1 MEKYFSGI
9 TVISSLNIECY
20 FSTRGF
26 EITLIPKEQAD
37 ICNLKKWAKDFHQ
50 QGKPEWLNGIT
61 DDGTNLFIELIGGI
75 SYTLISSCDIGAIKF
90 TSRFLI
96 ETKEFG
102 AFTNLKFDEIIFWGG
117 EVNLIIPVGNAIDQ
131 DFKGISYG
139 SPEEYRKC
147 WDVEVNGN
155 NFQVFSDILVKHQI
169 VFKGIPDLKNNI
181 NSQIIYRFN
190 KKEEFVNIPR
200 YYDYME
206 TLLTFLTRKH
216 FHEYKIQLTNE
227 YNINEDNWRKA
238 VAEVY
243 VNKGRIESENK
254 PLEAYDVIKIDRIEE
269 EFPSLFALLNDV
281 NKAPQLR
288 FLPENSD
295 EKKYIK
301 YTQITD
307 ISASIE
313 WEYHQSDKDED
324 NEELKKESKEFAKK
338 LVQFINQGDVDAK
351 IKDKA
356 ISIIQSNLNNYK
368 PSFREIMEI
377 LYYKYKDG
385 LECVAKDRPGNIK
398 AYDEGEFLKNLK
410 SFKNMRNMATHHQF
424 KWEEGTDI
432 FTHLMIIV
440 YFSIFNRAGVD
451 QDKATEC
458 IREGFFR
465 IF

>member
-9 TVISSLNIECY
+9 TVIPSLNIECF

-26 EITLIPKEQAD
+26 DITLIPKEQGD
-37 ICNLKKWAKDFHQ
+37 ICNLKKWAEDFPQ

-61 DDGTNLFIELIGGI
+61 DDGTSLFIELIGGI
-75 SYTLISSCDIGAIKF
+75 SYTLMSSYDIGAIKF
-90 TSRFLI
+90 TSRFII
-96 ETKEFG
+96 ESKEFG
-102 AFTNLKFDEIIFWGG
+102 SFTNLKFDEIIFWGG
-117 EVNLIIPVGNAIDQ
+117 EVNLIIPVAKAINQ

-139 SPEEYRKC
+139 SPEEYRKS
-147 WDVEVNGN
+147 WDVEVNGKK
-155 NFQVFSDILVKHQI
+155 FQVSSDILVSPKI

-190 KKEEFVNIPR
+190 EKEEFVNISQ

-216 FHEYKIQLTNE
+216 FHEYKIQLINE
-227 YNINEDNWRKA
+227 YNLNKDNWRKA

-243 VNKGRIESENK
+243 VNKGRIESEIK

-295 EKKYIK
+295 EKEYIK

-324 NEELKKESKEFAKK
+324 NEKLKKESKKFAKK
-338 LVQFINQGDVDAK
+338 LVQFINQGDVDTK

-377 LYYKYKDG
+377 LYYKYKEG
-385 LECVAKDRPGNIK
+385 LEFVAKARPNLK
-398 AYDEGEFLKNLK
+398 AYDEEDFFKNLK

-424 KWEEGTDI
+424 KWEDGTDI

-440 YFSIFNRAGVD
+440 YFSIFNRAGID
-451 QDKATEC
+451 QDKAREC
-458 IREGFFR
+458 IKSGFLR

>member
-26 EITLIPKEQAD
+26 DITLIPKEQAD
-37 ICNLKKWAKDFHQ
+37 ICKLKKWAENFSQ
-50 QGKPEWLNGIT
+50 QGIPEWLNGIT
-61 DDGTNLFIELIGGI
+61 DDGMNLFIELIGGI
-75 SYTLISSCDIGAIKF
+75 SYTLMSSYDIGAIKF
-90 TSRFLI
+90 TSRFI
-96 ETKEFG
+96 VESKEFG
-102 AFTNLKFDEIIFWGG
+102 SFTDLKFDEIIFWGG
-117 EVNLIIPVGNAIDQ
+117 EVNLIIPVAKAINQ

-139 SPEEYRKC
+139 SPEEYRKI
-147 WDVEVNGN
+147 WDVEVNGKK
-155 NFQVFSDILVKHQI
+155 FQVFSDILVRQQI

-190 KKEEFVNIPR
+190 EKEEFINIPQ

-206 TLLTFLTRKH
+206 ILLTFLTRKH

-227 YNINEDNWRKA
+227 YNINEDNWRKS

-243 VNKGRIESENK
+243 VNKGRIEPEIK

-324 NEELKKESKEFAKK
+324 NEELKKESRKFAKK
-338 LVQFINQGDVDAK
+338 LVQFINQNDVDAK

-377 LYYKYKDG
+377 LYYKYKYG
-385 LECVAKDRPGNIK
+385 LECVVKERPGNLK
-398 AYDEGEFLKNLK
+398 AYDEEDFLKNIK

-424 KWEEGTDI
+424 KWEDGTDI

-440 YFSIFNRAGVD
+440 YFSIFNRAGID
-451 QDKATEC
+451 QDKAREC
-458 IREGFFR
+458 IRSGFLR

>member
-1 MEKYFSGI
+1 
-9 TVISSLNIECY
+9 
-20 FSTRGF
+20 
-26 EITLIPKEQAD
+26 
-37 ICNLKKWAKDFHQ
+37 
-50 QGKPEWLNGIT
+50 
-61 DDGTNLFIELIGGI
+61 
-75 SYTLISSCDIGAIKF
+75 
-90 TSRFLI
+90 
-96 ETKEFG
+96 
-102 AFTNLKFDEIIFWGG
+102 
-117 EVNLIIPVGNAIDQ
+117 
-131 DFKGISYG
+131 
-139 SPEEYRKC
+139 
-147 WDVEVNGN
+147 
-155 NFQVFSDILVKHQI
+155 
-169 VFKGIPDLKNNI
+169 
-181 NSQIIYRFN
+181 
-190 KKEEFVNIPR
+190 
-200 YYDYME
+200 ME

-216 FHEYKIQLTNE
+216 FHEYKIQLINE
-227 YNINEDNWRKA
+227 YNLNKDNWRKA

-243 VNKGRIESENK
+243 VNKGRIESEIK

-295 EKKYIK
+295 EKEYIK

-324 NEELKKESKEFAKK
+324 NEKLKKESKKFAKK
-338 LVQFINQGDVDAK
+338 LVQFINQGDVDTK

-377 LYYKYKDG
+377 LYYKYKEG
-385 LECVAKDRPGNIK
+385 LEFVAKARPNLK
-398 AYDEGEFLKNLK
+398 AYDEEDFLKNLK

-424 KWEEGTDI
+424 KWEDGTDI

-440 YFSIFNRAGVD
+440 YFSIFNRAGID
-451 QDKATEC
+451 QDKAREC
-458 IREGFFR
+458 IKSGFLR

>member
-9 TVISSLNIECY
+9 TVIPSLNIECY

-26 EITLIPKEQAD
+26 VITLIPKEQTD
-37 ICNLKKWAKDFHQ
+37 ICKLKEWAEDFPQ
-50 QGKPEWLNGIT
+50 QGMPEWLNGIT
-61 DDGTNLFIELIGGI
+61 DDGTNLFIELTGGI
-75 SYTLISSCDIGAIKF
+75 SYTLMSSYDIGAIKF
-90 TSRFLI
+90 TSRFII
-96 ETKEFG
+96 ESKEFG
-102 AFTNLKFDEIIFWGG
+102 AFTNLKFDELIFWGG
-117 EVNLIIPVGNAIDQ
+117 EVNLINPVAKAINQ
-131 DFKGISYG
+131 DFKGISYD
-139 SPEEYRKC
+139 SPEEYRKS
-147 WDVEVNGN
+147 WDVEVNGMK
-155 NFQVFSDILVKHQI
+155 FQVINDILVKREI

-181 NSQIIYRFN
+181 NSRIIYRFN
-190 KKEEFVNIPR
+190 EKEEFVNIPQ

-227 YNINEDNWRKA
+227 YNVNGDNWRKA
-238 VAEVY
+238 IAEVY
-243 VNKGRIESENK
+243 VNKGRIVSEIK

-288 FLPENSD
+288 FLSENSD

-313 WEYHQSDKDED
+313 WEYHQSDKGED
-324 NEELKKESKEFAKK
+324 NEKLKKESKKFAKK
-338 LVQFINQGDVDAK
+338 LVQFINQDDVDAK
-351 IKDKA
+351 IKDKV

-385 LECVAKDRPGNIK
+385 LECVAKDRPGSLE
-398 AYDEGEFLKNLK
+398 AYDKEDFLKKLK

-424 KWEEGTDI
+424 KWEDGTDI

-440 YFSIFNRAGVD
+440 YFSIFNRAGID

-458 IREGFFR
+458 IRDGFFR